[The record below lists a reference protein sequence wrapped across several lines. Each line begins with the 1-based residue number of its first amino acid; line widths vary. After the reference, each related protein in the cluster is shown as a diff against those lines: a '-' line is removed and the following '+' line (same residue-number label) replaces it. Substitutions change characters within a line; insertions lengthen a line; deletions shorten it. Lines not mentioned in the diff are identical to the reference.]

1 MSAPGF
7 FSTHAIKFT
16 PDTSIKLIM
25 IKSPWKLKILDY
37 LTVERKKM
45 IAYVRRLIDDVA
57 ERDSEDIVQD
67 VVLNIFDRADITMP
81 IENAAAYVYQALRNK
96 VVDYRR
102 KRRDTVSL
110 DEDWMDETEN
120 VLFQVL
126 PALRTE
132 AVDEISRMEMH
143 EILFNAL
150 SVLND
155 EEREILIAT
164 ELEGR
169 TFQEIAEESG
179 TPLGTLLARK
189 SRSLKK
195 IKESFSM
202 NN

>member
-1 MSAPGF
+1 MSKP
-7 FSTHAIKFT
+7 
-16 PDTSIKLIM
+16 PR
-25 IKSPWKLKILDY
+25 KLKLLDY
-37 LTVERKKM
+37 LTVEREKM
-45 IAYVRRLIDDVA
+45 IAYVRRLIDDAA

-96 VVDYRR
+96 VVDYLR
-102 KRRDTVSL
+102 KRRDMVSL
-110 DEDWMDETEN
+110 DEGWLDDEGN
-120 VLFQVL
+120 VLLQVL
-126 PALRTE
+126 PALRIE

-155 EEREILIAT
+155 EERDILTAT

-169 TFQEIAEESG
+169 TFQEIAEVSG

-189 SRSLKK
+189 SRALQK
-195 IKESFSM
+195 IKKSFSI
-202 NN
+202 NNYGG